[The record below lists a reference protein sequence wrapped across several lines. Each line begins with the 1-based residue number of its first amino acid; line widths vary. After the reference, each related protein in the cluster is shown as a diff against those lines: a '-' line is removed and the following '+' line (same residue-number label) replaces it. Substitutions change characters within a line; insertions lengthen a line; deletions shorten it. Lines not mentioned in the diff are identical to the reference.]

1 MEARRRR
8 ENMWSRSGG
17 GGHAE
22 AKSSAAAQLLT
33 ESPASVTA
41 SPTEAQLRAAG
52 LEPAGPRLSL
62 PKALSQ
68 P

>member
-1 MEARRRR
+1 MWPRRGV
-8 ENMWSRSGG
+8 GG
-17 GGHAE
+17 DDE
-22 AKSSAAAQLLT
+22 AKSSSAAQLLT

-52 LEPAGPRLSL
+52 LEPAGPRLAL

>member
-1 MEARRRR
+1 MC
-8 ENMWSRSGG
+8 SRSGG
-17 GGHAE
+17 GGDDE
-22 AKSSAAAQLLT
+22 AKSPWAAQLLT

-52 LEPAGPRLSL
+52 LEQAGPRLAL

>member
-1 MEARRRR
+1 
-8 ENMWSRSGG
+8 MWSRSGVG
-17 GGHAE
+17 GDDE
-22 AKSSAAAQLLT
+22 AKSSSAAQLLT

-41 SPTEAQLRAAG
+41 SPTEAQLRVAG
-52 LEPAGPRLSL
+52 LEPASPRLAL